1 MKRNFNN
8 FVCFSGIIIFVVTCF
23 FWVSSAAKGKD
34 AILVAAASN
43 LKFAMDD
50 IIRLFEK
57 KNPDIKVK
65 TVYGSS
71 GNFFNQIING
81 APFDLYF
88 SADIRYP
95 EELEKRGLGKEVTVY
110 AFGRMVVMVPVD
122 SGIEIQKLGIKSLL
136 HPAVKKIAIANPAHA
151 PYGKA
156 AVAFLKSKNIY
167 KTLKEKLVL
176 GENISQAAQFVE
188 SGAAEAGIIA
198 LSLAIKA
205 KEFGRV
211 SYMEIPAETYPTL
224 EQGFTILTRTK
235 KSSLVKEFSNF
246 LQSKEGRT
254 ILIHNGFNLPV
265 EAGSKQ
271 QAAGNG

>member
-1 MKRNFNN
+1 LKKHSFISLLYSI
-8 FVCFSGIIIFVVTCF
+8 FLLSGVIYLPLSV
-23 FWVSSAAKGKD
+23 AKGKD
-34 AILVAAASN
+34 VILVAAASD

-57 KNPDIKVK
+57 KKPDIKVE

-95 EELEKRGLGKEVTVY
+95 EELGKRGLGKEVTVY
-110 AFGRMVVMVPVD
+110 AFGRMVVMAPVD
-122 SGIEIQKLGIKSLL
+122 SGIEIQKSGIKSLL

-156 AVAFLKSKNIY
+156 AVAFLKSQNIY
-167 KTLKEKLVL
+167 ETIKEKLVL

-205 KEFGRV
+205 KESGRV
-211 SYMEIPAETYPTL
+211 SYLEIPAETYPTL

-235 KSSLVKEFSNF
+235 KYSLVNEFSYF
-246 LQSKEGRT
+246 VQSKEGKSV
-254 ILIHNGFNLPV
+254 LMQHGFDVPV
-265 EAGSKQ
+265 GSRQ
-271 QAAGNG
+271 